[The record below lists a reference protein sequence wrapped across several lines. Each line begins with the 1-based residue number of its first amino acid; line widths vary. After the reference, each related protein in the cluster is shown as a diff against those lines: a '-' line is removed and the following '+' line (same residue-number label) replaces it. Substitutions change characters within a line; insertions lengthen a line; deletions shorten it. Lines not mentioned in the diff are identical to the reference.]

1 MTLNSTDYKRTLLLR
16 FGITTRELVQNLR
29 RTRSI
34 QEIVADQFERDS
46 KRGELEVKQE
56 TEYRSSSQKSEK
68 NQVLGES

>member
-1 MTLNSTDYKRTLLLR
+1 M
-16 FGITTRELVQNLR
+16 QNLR

-34 QEIVADQFERDS
+34 EPIVADQFERDS

-68 NQVLGES
+68 NQVLGESWIRRLEDQPDQALTD

>member
-1 MTLNSTDYKRTLLLR
+1 M
-16 FGITTRELVQNLR
+16 QNLQ

-34 QEIVADQFERDS
+34 QAIIVDQFERDS

-68 NQVLGES
+68 NQVLGESWFRRLEDQPDQALAD